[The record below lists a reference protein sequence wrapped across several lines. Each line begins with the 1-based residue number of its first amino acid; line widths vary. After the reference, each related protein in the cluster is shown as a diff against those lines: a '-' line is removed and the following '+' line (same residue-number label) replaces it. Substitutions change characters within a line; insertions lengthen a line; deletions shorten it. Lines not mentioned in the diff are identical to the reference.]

1 MELRKEHMKPF
12 TKSLKTIGIAVAFA
26 ATSMAA
32 SAPAVAQSL
41 SDILARVQQDS
52 EELSAENQSR
62 LDQFRRASSE
72 QAAAMA
78 AARGE
83 LNAANAR
90 GAALGAQFDANQA
103 QINDLDAQLQEQA
116 GDFGQLVGE
125 FRAVVGEVQPLMRE
139 SLASF
144 DYPGRYEALSEV
156 AEAVALPTREELD
169 RLPKAILQE
178 MIAQSEVKT
187 FMAPVS
193 MGGRDESVE
202 DVAVTRVG
210 TFIAA
215 TDNDAGFVTI
225 EKAGNGDFFLEK
237 LQRQPGGRFRS
248 AFRSLINADEGRT
261 LTVPFDPNRGELF
274 KIEGDKPGLMER
286 VNQGGIV
293 GYIVL
298 TLLVIG
304 LTVAL
309 FKIITLFFMGG
320 AIRSTAKTKQAGDGN
335 PLARVFEAYETNKN
349 ADLETLELK
358 LDEQILRESPKIE
371 RYNDIVK
378 VLAAVAPLMGLL
390 GTVIGMIITFTA
402 ITNFGAGDPKLM
414 AGGISVALMTTVL
427 GLVAA
432 IPLLLTHALAAAMA
446 RGNQQILDEQAA
458 GLVAE
463 RAERGGAA

>member
-1 MELRKEHMKPF
+1 MKPF
-12 TKSLKTIGIAVAFA
+12 TKSLKTIGIAAAFA
-26 ATSMAA
+26 ATSMVASIPAA
-32 SAPAVAQSL
+32 AQSL

-52 EELSAENQSR
+52 QEMSSENQSR
-62 LDQFRRASSE
+62 LDQFRRDRDA
-72 QAAAMA
+72 QATAMA
-78 AARGE
+78 EARGE

-90 GAALGAQFDANQA
+90 GNALSAQFDAYQA
-103 QINDLDAQLQEQA
+103 QINELDAQLQEQA

-144 DYPGRYEALSEV
+144 DYPGRFEALSEV

-187 FMAPVS
+187 FSSPVS
-193 MGGRDESVE
+193 MGGSDESVQ
-202 DVAVTRVG
+202 DVEVTRVG

-215 TDNDAGFVTI
+215 TNNDAGFVTI
-225 EKAGNGDFFLEK
+225 ERAGNGDFFLEK
-237 LQRQPGGRFRS
+237 LERQPGGRFQS
-248 AFRSLINADEGRT
+248 AFRSLINAEEGRT
-261 LTVPFDPNRGELF
+261 MTVPFDPNRGELF
-274 KIEGDKPGLMER
+274 KIEGDKPGLGER
-286 VNQGGIV
+286 VNQGGVV

-298 TLLVIG
+298 GLLVIG
-304 LTVAL
+304 LSVAL
-309 FKIITLFFMGG
+309 FKIITLFFMGNS
-320 AIRSTAKTKQAGDGN
+320 IRATAKTKQAGDGN
-335 PLARVFEAYETNKN
+335 PLARVFEAYETNKG

-371 RYNDIVK
+371 RYNDIIK

-463 RAERGGAA
+463 RAEKGGVA

>member
-1 MELRKEHMKPF
+1 MKPF
-12 TKSLKTIGIAVAFA
+12 TKSLKTIGVAVAFA
-26 ATSMAA
+26 ATSMVA
-32 SAPAVAQSL
+32 SAPAVAQTL

-52 EELSAENQSR
+52 QELSAENEAR
-62 LDQFRRASSE
+62 LRDFRSANTDQAE
-72 QAAAMA
+72 AMA
-78 AARGE
+78 SARGE

-144 DYPGRYEALSEV
+144 EYPGRYEGLAEV

-187 FMAPVS
+187 FTSPVS
-193 MGGRDESVE
+193 MGGSDESVE
-202 DVAVTRVG
+202 DVTVTRVG

-225 EKAGNGDFFLEK
+225 ERAGNGDYFLEK
-237 LQRQPGGRFRS
+237 LERQPGGRFRS
-248 AFRSLINADEGRT
+248 AFQSLIRADEGST

-286 VNQGGIV
+286 VNQGGVV

-309 FKIITLFFMGG
+309 FKIITLFFMGN

>member
-1 MELRKEHMKPF
+1 
-12 TKSLKTIGIAVAFA
+12 
-26 ATSMAA
+26 
-32 SAPAVAQSL
+32 
-41 SDILARVQQDS
+41 
-52 EELSAENQSR
+52 
-62 LDQFRRASSE
+62 
-72 QAAAMA
+72 
-78 AARGE
+78 
-83 LNAANAR
+83 
-90 GAALGAQFDANQA
+90 
-103 QINDLDAQLQEQA
+103 
-116 GDFGQLVGE
+116 
-125 FRAVVGEVQPLMRE
+125 
-139 SLASF
+139 
-144 DYPGRYEALSEV
+144 
-156 AEAVALPTREELD
+156 
-169 RLPKAILQE
+169 

-187 FMAPVS
+187 FSTPVS
-193 MGGRDESVE
+193 MGGSDESVQ
-202 DVAVTRVG
+202 DVEVTRVG

-225 EKAGNGDFFLEK
+225 ERAGNGDYFLEK
-237 LQRQPGGRFRS
+237 LERQPGGRFRS
-248 AFRSLINADEGRT
+248 AFKSLINADEGRT

-274 KIEGDKPGLMER
+274 KIEGDKPGLAER
-286 VNQGGIV
+286 VNQGGVV

-304 LTVAL
+304 LTVAI
-309 FKIITLFFMGG
+309 FKIVTLFFMGG

-463 RAERGGAA
+463 RAERGGVA

>member
-1 MELRKEHMKPF
+1 MKTF
-12 TKSLKTIGIAVAFA
+12 TKSLKTIGIAAAFA
-26 ATSMAA
+26 GASMAA
-32 SAPAVAQSL
+32 SLPVAAQSL
-41 SDILARVQQDS
+41 SDILSRVQQDS
-52 EELSAENQSR
+52 QELSSENQAR
-62 LDQFRRASSE
+62 LREFQVATSE
-72 QAAAMA
+72 QEAAMNQ
-78 AARGE
+78 ARGE
-83 LNAANAR
+83 LAQANAR
-90 GAALGAQFDANQA
+90 GNALGAQFDAYQA
-103 QINDLDAQLQEQA
+103 EINELDANLQEQA

-144 DYPGRYEALSEV
+144 DYPGRFEALSEV
-156 AEAVALPTREELD
+156 AEAVSLPTREELD
-169 RLPKAILQE
+169 RLPKAILTE
-178 MIAQSEVKT
+178 MIAQSEVRT
-187 FMAPVS
+187 FSAPVS
-193 MGGRDESVE
+193 MGGTDESVQ
-202 DVAVTRVG
+202 DVEVTRVG

-215 TDNDAGFVTI
+215 TNNDAGFVTI
-225 EKAGNGDFFLEK
+225 ERAGSGDYFLEK
-237 LQRQPGGRFRS
+237 LERQPGGRFRS
-248 AFRSLINADEGRT
+248 SFKSLINADEGGT
-261 LTVPFDPNRGELF
+261 MTVPFDPNRGELF
-274 KIEGDKPGLMER
+274 KIEGDKPGLAER
-286 VNQGGIV
+286 IGQGGTI
-293 GYIVL
+293 GYIVIG
-298 TLLVIG
+298 LLIFG

-309 FKIITLFFMGG
+309 YKIITLFFMGNS
-320 AIRSTAKTKQAGDGN
+320 IRATAKTKQAGDGN

-371 RYNDIVK
+371 RFNDIVK

>member
-1 MELRKEHMKPF
+1 MKPF

-335 PLARVFEAYETNKN
+335 PLARVFE
-349 ADLETLELK
+349 
-358 LDEQILRESPKIE
+358 
-371 RYNDIVK
+371 
-378 VLAAVAPLMGLL
+378 
-390 GTVIGMIITFTA
+390 
-402 ITNFGAGDPKLM
+402 
-414 AGGISVALMTTVL
+414 
-427 GLVAA
+427 
-432 IPLLLTHALAAAMA
+432 
-446 RGNQQILDEQAA
+446 
-458 GLVAE
+458 
-463 RAERGGAA
+463 

>member
-1 MELRKEHMKPF
+1 MKSF
-12 TKSLKTIGIAVAFA
+12 TKSLKTIGIAAAFA
-26 ATSMAA
+26 GASMAA
-32 SAPAVAQSL
+32 SLPAMAQVSL
-41 SDILARVQQDS
+41 TDILNRVQQDS
-52 EELSAENQSR
+52 NEMSQENQAR
-62 LDQFRRASSE
+62 LRDFQTAVNDQER
-72 QAAAMA
+72 QMA
-78 AARGE
+78 EARGE
-83 LNAANAR
+83 LAQATAVGDR
-90 GAALGAQFDANQA
+90 LGAQFDAYQSEIDTLA
-103 QINDLDAQLQEQA
+103 AELDVQA
-116 GDFGQLVGE
+116 GDFAQLVGE

-144 DYPGRYEALSEV
+144 DYPGRFEALSEV
-156 AEAVALPTREELD
+156 AEATSLPTREELD

-187 FMAPVS
+187 FNSPVS
-193 MGGRDESVE
+193 MGGSDESVQ
-202 DVAVTRVG
+202 DVEVTRVG

-215 TDNDAGFVTI
+215 TNSDAGFVTI
-225 EKAGNGDFFLEK
+225 ERAGDGDYFLEK
-237 LQRQPGGRFRS
+237 LERQPGGRFRS
-248 AFRSLINADEGRT
+248 AFNSVINADAGQT
-261 LTVPFDPNRGELF
+261 LIVPFDPNRGELF
-274 KIEGDKPGLMER
+274 KIEGDKPGLGER
-286 VNQGGIV
+286 INQGGIV

-309 FKIITLFFMGG
+309 FKIITLFFMGN

>member
-1 MELRKEHMKPF
+1 MNTF

-26 ATSMAA
+26 GTSMIA
-32 SAPAVAQSL
+32 SLPVAAQSL

-52 EELSAENQSR
+52 QEMSAENQQR
-62 LDQFRRASSE
+62 LDQFRRDRDQ

-78 AARGE
+78 EARSE

-90 GAALGAQFDANQA
+90 GNALSAQFDANQA
-103 QINDLDAQLQEQA
+103 QINQLDAELQEQA

-125 FRAVVGEVQPLMRE
+125 FRAVVGEIQPLIRE

-187 FMAPVS
+187 FTTPVS
-193 MGGRDESVE
+193 MGGSDESVQ
-202 DVAVTRVG
+202 DVEVTRVG

-215 TDNDAGFVTI
+215 TNNDAGFVTI

-237 LQRQPGGRFRS
+237 LERQPGGRFRG
-248 AFRSLINADEGRT
+248 AFKSLINADEGRT
-261 LTVPFDPNRGELF
+261 MTVPFDPNRGELF
-274 KIEGDKPGLMER
+274 KIEGDKPGFAER
-286 VNQGGIV
+286 ISQGGTI
-293 GYIVL
+293 GYIV
-298 TLLVIG
+298 IG
-304 LTVAL
+304 LLIFGLAVAL
-309 FKIITLFFMGG
+309 YKIITLFFMGN

-371 RYNDIVK
+371 RFNDIIK

-463 RAERGGAA
+463 RAEKGGVA

>member
-1 MELRKEHMKPF
+1 MKPF
-12 TKSLKTIGIAVAFA
+12 TKSLKTIGIAAAFA
-26 ATSMAA
+26 GASMVASLPAMAQTS
-32 SAPAVAQSL
+32 L
-41 SDILARVQQDS
+41 TDILNRVQQDS
-52 EELSAENQSR
+52 QELSVDNQTR
-62 LDQFRRASSE
+62 LDEFRRATSE
-72 QAAAMA
+72 QAAQMEQ
-78 AARGE
+78 ARGE

-90 GAALGAQFDANQA
+90 GNALSAQFDEYQA
-103 QINDLDAQLQEQA
+103 QINELDAELQEQA

-144 DYPGRYEALSEV
+144 DYPGRFEALSEV

-169 RLPKAILQE
+169 RLPKAILRE

-187 FMAPVS
+187 FTAPVS
-193 MGGRDESVE
+193 MGGSDESVQ
-202 DVAVTRVG
+202 DVEVTRVG

-215 TDNDAGFVTI
+215 TNNDAGFVTI
-225 EKAGNGDFFLEK
+225 ERAGSGDFFLEK
-237 LQRQPGGRFRS
+237 LERQPGGRFRS
-248 AFRSLINADEGRT
+248 AFNSLIRADAGQT
-261 LTVPFDPNRGELF
+261 MTVPFDPNRGELF
-274 KIEGDKPGLMER
+274 KIEGDKPSLAER
-286 VNQGGIV
+286 IGQGGTI
-293 GYIVL
+293 GYIVIG
-298 TLLVIG
+298 LLIFG

-309 FKIITLFFMGG
+309 YKIITLFFMGNS
-320 AIRSTAKTKQAGDGN
+320 IRATAKTKQAGDGN

-371 RYNDIVK
+371 RFNDIVK

-463 RAERGGAA
+463 RAERGGMA

>member
-1 MELRKEHMKPF
+1 MNPF
-12 TKSLKTIGIAVAFA
+12 TKSLKTIGIAAAFA
-26 ATSMAA
+26 GASMVASLPAA
-32 SAPAVAQSL
+32 SQSL
-41 SDILARVQQDS
+41 SDILNLVQQNS
-52 EELSAENQSR
+52 QELSTENQQR
-62 LDQFRRASSE
+62 LDDFRRASSE
-72 QAAAMA
+72 QEAQMA
-78 AARGE
+78 QARSE
-83 LNAANAR
+83 LNAANAA
-90 GAALGAQFDANQA
+90 GNALSAQFDAYQA
-103 QINDLDAQLQEQA
+103 EINTLAAELDEQA
-116 GDFGQLVGE
+116 GDFAQLVGE

-144 DYPGRYEALSEV
+144 DYPGRFEALSEV
-156 AEAVALPTREELD
+156 AEATSLPTREELD

-187 FMAPVS
+187 FTSAVS
-193 MGGRDESVE
+193 MGGSDESVQ

-225 EKAGNGDFFLEK
+225 ERAGNGDFFLEK
-237 LQRQPGGRFRS
+237 LERQPGGRFRS
-248 AFRSLINADEGRT
+248 AFKSLINADEGRT

-298 TLLVIG
+298 VLLMIG
-304 LTVAL
+304 LSVAL

>member
-1 MELRKEHMKPF
+1 MKPF
-12 TKSLKTIGIAVAFA
+12 TKSLKTIGIAAAFA
-26 ATSMAA
+26 GASMVAA
-32 SAPAVAQSL
+32 LPAAAQSL
-41 SDILARVQQDS
+41 SDILAKVQTDS
-52 EELSAENQSR
+52 QTMSAENQQR
-62 LDQFRRASSE
+62 LRDFQTAADDQENQMRVA
-72 QAAAMA
+72 Q
-78 AARGE
+78 GE
-83 LNAANAR
+83 LAAANAR
-90 GAALGAQFDANQA
+90 GNALSNQFDVYQA
-103 QINDLDAQLQEQA
+103 EIDTLAAELDVQA
-116 GDFGQLVGE
+116 GDFAQLVGE

-144 DYPGRYEALSEV
+144 DYPGRFEGLSEV
-156 AEAVALPTREELD
+156 AEATSLPTRNELD
-169 RLPKAILQE
+169 RLPKSILQE

-187 FMAPVS
+187 FMSPVS
-193 MGGRDESVE
+193 MGGSDESVQ
-202 DVAVTRVG
+202 DVEVTRVG

-215 TDNDAGFVTI
+215 TNNDAGFVTI
-225 EKAGNGDFFLEK
+225 ERAGSGDYFLEK
-237 LQRQPGGRFRS
+237 LERQPGGRFRS
-248 AFRSLINADEGRT
+248 SFKSLISSDEGT
-261 LTVPFDPNRGELF
+261 TMTVPFDPNRGELF
-274 KIEGDKPGLMER
+274 KIEGDKPGLGER

-298 TLLVIG
+298 GLLVIG

-309 FKIITLFFMGG
+309 FKIITLFFMGN
-320 AIRSTAKTKQAGDGN
+320 AIRATAKTKQAGDGN

>member
-1 MELRKEHMKPF
+1 MKPF
-12 TKSLKTIGIAVAFA
+12 TKSLKTIGIAAAFA
-26 ATSMAA
+26 GASMVA
-32 SAPAVAQSL
+32 SLPAMAQTSL
-41 SDILARVQQDS
+41 SDILSLVQQDS
-52 EELSAENQSR
+52 EELSQENASR
-62 LDQFRRASSE
+62 LDDFRRQTTE
-72 QAAAMA
+72 QENLMA
-78 AARGE
+78 QARNE
-83 LNAANAR
+83 LAAANAR
-90 GAALGAQFDANQA
+90 GNQLSAQFDTYQA
-103 QINDLDAQLQEQA
+103 EIDELAAELDVQA
-116 GDFGQLVGE
+116 GDFAQLVGE

-144 DYPGRYEALSEV
+144 DYPGRFEALSEV
-156 AEAVALPTREELD
+156 AEATTLPTRSELD

-187 FMAPVS
+187 FSADVS
-193 MGGRDESVE
+193 MGGSDESVQ
-202 DVAVTRVG
+202 DVEVTRVG

-215 TDNDAGFVTI
+215 TNNDAGFVTI
-225 EKAGNGDFFLEK
+225 ERAGNGDFFLEK
-237 LQRQPGGRFRS
+237 LERQPGGRFRG
-248 AFRSLINADEGRT
+248 AFRSLINGAEGST
-261 LTVPFDPNRGELF
+261 MTVPFDPNRGELF
-274 KIEGDKPGLMER
+274 KIEGDKPSFAER
-286 VNQGGIV
+286 IGQGGTI
-293 GYIVL
+293 GYIVIG
-298 TLLVIG
+298 LLIFG

-309 FKIITLFFMGG
+309 YKIITLFFMGN
-320 AIRSTAKTKQAGDGN
+320 AIRATAKTKQAGDGN

-371 RYNDIVK
+371 RFNDIVK

-463 RAERGGAA
+463 RAERGGVA

>member
-1 MELRKEHMKPF
+1 MKSF
-12 TKSLKTIGIAVAFA
+12 TKSLKTIGIAAAFA
-26 ATSMAA
+26 GASMVA
-32 SAPAVAQSL
+32 SLPAMAQVSL
-41 SDILARVQQDS
+41 SDILNRVQQDS
-52 EELSAENQSR
+52 ATMSEENTTR
-62 LDQFRRASSE
+62 LRDFQTRVSE
-72 QAAAMA
+72 QADLMA
-78 AARGE
+78 QARGE
-83 LNAANAR
+83 LSQANAR
-90 GAALGAQFDANQA
+90 GNALSAQFDTYQA
-103 QINDLDAQLQEQA
+103 EIDTLAAELDVQA
-116 GDFGQLVGE
+116 GDFAQLVGE

-144 DYPGRYEALSEV
+144 DYPGRFEGLSEV
-156 AEAVALPTREELD
+156 AEATTLPTREELD
-169 RLPKAILQE
+169 RLPKAVLQE

-187 FMAPVS
+187 FMTPVS
-193 MGGRDESVE
+193 MGGEDESVQ
-202 DVAVTRVG
+202 DVEVTRVG

-215 TDNDAGFVTI
+215 TNNDAGFVTI
-225 EKAGNGDFFLEK
+225 ERAGSGDFFLQK

-248 AFRSLINADEGRT
+248 AFKSLINGQEGST
-261 LTVPFDPNRGELF
+261 MTVPFDPNRGELF
-274 KIEGDKPGLMER
+274 KIEGDKPGFSER
-286 VNQGGIV
+286 IAQGGTI
-293 GYIVL
+293 GYIV
-298 TLLVIG
+298 IG
-304 LTVAL
+304 LLIFGLSVAL
-309 FKIITLFFMGG
+309 YKIITLFFMGN
-320 AIRSTAKTKQAGDGN
+320 AIRATAKTKQAGDGN
-335 PLARVFEAYETNKN
+335 PLARVFEAFETNKN

-371 RYNDIVK
+371 RFNDIVK

>member
-1 MELRKEHMKPF
+1 MKPF
-12 TKSLKTIGIAVAFA
+12 TKSLKTIGIAAAFA
-26 ATSMAA
+26 GASMVA
-32 SAPAVAQSL
+32 SLPAVAQTSL
-41 SDILARVQQDS
+41 SDILNLVQQDS
-52 EELSAENQSR
+52 QELSAENQQR
-62 LDQFRRASSE
+62 LDDFRRATAE
-72 QAAAMA
+72 QENQMA
-78 AARGE
+78 QARSE
-83 LNAANAR
+83 LNAANAQ
-90 GAALGAQFDANQA
+90 GNALSAQFDGYQA
-103 QINDLDAQLQEQA
+103 EINTLAAELDVQA
-116 GDFGQLVGE
+116 GDFAQLVGE

-144 DYPGRYEALSEV
+144 DYPGRFEALSEV
-156 AEAVALPTREELD
+156 AEATSLPTREELD

-187 FMAPVS
+187 FTSSVS
-193 MGGRDESVE
+193 MGGSDESVQ
-202 DVAVTRVG
+202 DVEVTRVG

-225 EKAGNGDFFLEK
+225 ERAGNGDFFLEK
-237 LQRQPGGRFRS
+237 LERQPGGRFRS
-248 AFRSLINADEGRT
+248 AFKSLINADEGRT
-261 LTVPFDPNRGELF
+261 MTVPFDPNRGELF

-298 TLLVIG
+298 VLLLIG
-304 LTVAL
+304 LSVAL
-309 FKIITLFFMGG
+309 FKIITLFFMGNS
-320 AIRSTAKTKQAGDGN
+320 IRSTAKTKQAGDGN

-463 RAERGGAA
+463 RAERGVAA

>member
-1 MELRKEHMKPF
+1 MKPF
-12 TKSLKTIGIAVAFA
+12 TKSLKTIGIAAAFA
-26 ATSMAA
+26 VTSMAA
-32 SAPAVAQSL
+32 SAPAMAQTL

-52 EELSAENQSR
+52 QELSAENEQR
-62 LDQFRRASSE
+62 LNEFRRATTE
-72 QAAAMA
+72 QENQMA
-78 AARGE
+78 QARSE

-90 GAALGAQFDANQA
+90 GNALGAQFDTYQA
-103 QINDLDAQLQEQA
+103 EIDTLATELDVQA
-116 GDFGQLVGE
+116 GDFAQLVGE

-144 DYPGRYEALSEV
+144 EYPGRYEGLSEV
-156 AEAVALPTREELD
+156 AEATTLPTREELD

-187 FMAPVS
+187 FTSPVS
-193 MGGRDESVE
+193 MGGDDESVE
-202 DVAVTRVG
+202 EVAVTRVG

-225 EKAGNGDFFLEK
+225 ERAGDGDFFLEK

-248 AFRSLINADEGRT
+248 AFQSLIRADEGQT

-274 KIEGDKPGLMER
+274 KIEGDKPGLGER

-298 TLLVIG
+298 GLLVIG
-304 LTVAL
+304 LSVAL
-309 FKIITLFFMGG
+309 FKIFTLFFMGN

>member
-1 MELRKEHMKPF
+1 MKPF
-12 TKSLKTIGIAVAFA
+12 TKSLKTIGIAAAFA
-26 ATSMAA
+26 GASMVA
-32 SAPAVAQSL
+32 SLPAVAQTSL
-41 SDILARVQQDS
+41 NDILNLVQQDS
-52 EELSAENQSR
+52 QELSAENQQR
-62 LDQFRRASSE
+62 LDDFRRATAE
-72 QAAAMA
+72 QENQMA
-78 AARGE
+78 QARSE
-83 LNAANAR
+83 LNAANAQ
-90 GAALGAQFDANQA
+90 GNALSAQFDGFQA
-103 QINDLDAQLQEQA
+103 EINTLAAELDVQA
-116 GDFGQLVGE
+116 GDFAQLVGE

-144 DYPGRYEALSEV
+144 DYPGRFEALSEV
-156 AEAVALPTREELD
+156 AEATSLPTREELD

-187 FMAPVS
+187 FTSSVS
-193 MGGRDESVE
+193 MGGSDESVQ
-202 DVAVTRVG
+202 DVEVTRVG

-225 EKAGNGDFFLEK
+225 ERAGNGDFFLEK
-237 LQRQPGGRFRS
+237 LERQPGGRFRS
-248 AFRSLINADEGRT
+248 AFKSLINADEGRT
-261 LTVPFDPNRGELF
+261 MTVPFDPNRGELF

-298 TLLVIG
+298 VLLLIG
-304 LTVAL
+304 LSVAL
-309 FKIITLFFMGG
+309 FKIITLFFMGNS
-320 AIRSTAKTKQAGDGN
+320 IRSTAKTKQAGDGN

-463 RAERGGAA
+463 RAERGVAA

>member
-1 MELRKEHMKPF
+1 MNTF
-12 TKSLKTIGIAVAFA
+12 TKSLKTIGIAAAFA
-26 ATSMAA
+26 GASMVA
-32 SAPAVAQSL
+32 SLPAMAQASL
-41 SDILARVQQDS
+41 GDILDLVQQDS
-52 EELSAENQSR
+52 TEMSQESQTRLRDFQTRVAEQED
-62 LDQFRRASSE
+62 LMAQASSE
-72 QAAAMA
+72 LAQ
-78 AARGE
+78 
-83 LNAANAR
+83 ANAVGNR
-90 GAALGAQFDANQA
+90 LSAQFDAYQA
-103 QINDLDAQLQEQA
+103 EIDTLAAELDLQA
-116 GDFGQLVGE
+116 GDFAQLVGE

-144 DYPGRYEALSEV
+144 DYPGRFEALSEV
-156 AEAVALPTREELD
+156 AEATALPTREELD

-187 FMAPVS
+187 FSSPVS
-193 MGGRDESVE
+193 MGGTDESVQ
-202 DVAVTRVG
+202 DVEVTRVG

-215 TDNDAGFVTI
+215 TNNDAGFVTI
-225 EKAGNGDFFLEK
+225 ERAGNGDFFLEK
-237 LQRQPGGRFRS
+237 LERQPGGRFRS
-248 AFRSLINADEGRT
+248 AFNSVINADAGQT
-261 LTVPFDPNRGELF
+261 LIVPFDPNRGELF
-274 KIEGDKPGLMER
+274 KIEGDKPGLGER
-286 VNQGGIV
+286 INQGGIV

-309 FKIITLFFMGG
+309 FKIITLFFMGN

>member
-1 MELRKEHMKPF
+1 MKSF
-12 TKSLKTIGIAVAFA
+12 TKSLKTIGIAAAFA
-26 ATSMAA
+26 GASMVASLPAT
-32 SAPAVAQSL
+32 AQTSL
-41 SDILARVQQDS
+41 SDILNLVQQDS
-52 EELSAENQSR
+52 QELSAENQQR
-62 LDQFRRASSE
+62 LRDFQTATSE
-72 QAAAMA
+72 QEDRMA
-78 AARGE
+78 QARNE
-83 LNAANAR
+83 LGAANAR
-90 GAALGAQFDANQA
+90 GNALGAQFDVNQS
-103 QINDLDAQLQEQA
+103 QIDQLAAELDVQA
-116 GDFGQLVGE
+116 GDFAQLVGE

-139 SLASF
+139 SLGSF

-156 AEAVALPTREELD
+156 AQATTLPTRAELD
-169 RLPKAILQE
+169 RLPKAILTE
-178 MIAQSEVKT
+178 MIAQSEVRT
-187 FMAPVS
+187 FTAPVS
-193 MGGRDESVE
+193 MGGSDESVQ
-202 DVAVTRVG
+202 DVEVTRVG

-215 TDNDAGFVTI
+215 TNNDAGFVTI
-225 EKAGNGDFFLEK
+225 ERAGTGDYFLEK
-237 LQRQPGGRFRS
+237 LERQPGGRFRS
-248 AFRSLINADEGRT
+248 SFRSLIGASEGT
-261 LTVPFDPNRGELF
+261 TMTVPFDPNRGELF
-274 KIEGDKPGLMER
+274 KIEGDKPGLGER
-286 VNQGGIV
+286 VNQGGVV

-298 TLLVIG
+298 GLLVVG

-309 FKIITLFFMGG
+309 FKIITLFFMGN

>member
-1 MELRKEHMKPF
+1 MKTF
-12 TKSLKTIGIAVAFA
+12 TKSLKTIGIAAAFA
-26 ATSMAA
+26 GASMVA
-32 SAPAVAQSL
+32 SLPAMAQTSL
-41 SDILARVQQDS
+41 SDILDLVQQNS
-52 EELSAENQSR
+52 QELSNENQQR
-62 LDQFRRASSE
+62 LRDFQTAANE
-72 QAAAMA
+72 QEAQMQQAQ
-78 AARGE
+78 GE
-83 LNAANAR
+83 LARANSRGNA
-90 GAALGAQFDANQA
+90 LSAQFDTFQLEIDTLAA
-103 QINDLDAQLQEQA
+103 DLDVQA
-116 GDFGQLVGE
+116 GDFAQLVGE

-144 DYPGRYEALSEV
+144 DYPGRFEALSEV
-156 AEAVALPTREELD
+156 AQATTLPTREELD

-187 FMAPVS
+187 FASPVS
-193 MGGRDESVE
+193 MGGSDESVQ
-202 DVAVTRVG
+202 DVEVTRVG

-215 TDNDAGFVTI
+215 TNNDAGFVTI
-225 EKAGNGDFFLEK
+225 ERNGAGDYYLEK

-248 AFRSLINADEGRT
+248 AFKSLINGTEGAT
-261 LTVPFDPNRGELF
+261 MTVPFDPNRGELF
-274 KIEGDKPGLMER
+274 KIEGDKPGLAER
-286 VNQGGIV
+286 IGQGGTI
-293 GYIVL
+293 GYIVIC
-298 TLLVIG
+298 LLIFG
-304 LTVAL
+304 LAVAL
-309 FKIITLFFMGG
+309 YKIITLFFMGN

-371 RYNDIVK
+371 RFNDIVK

>member
-1 MELRKEHMKPF
+1 MKPF

-32 SAPAVAQSL
+32 SLPALAQTSL

-62 LDQFRRASSE
+62 LDQFRRATSE
-72 QAAAMA
+72 QAAAMT

-187 FMAPVS
+187 FMSPVS
-193 MGGRDESVE
+193 MGGRDEGVE

-261 LTVPFDPNRGELF
+261 MTVPFDPNRGELF

>member
-1 MELRKEHMKPF
+1 MNTF
-12 TKSLKTIGIAVAFA
+12 TKSLKTIGIAAAFA
-26 ATSMAA
+26 GASMVA
-32 SAPAVAQSL
+32 SLPAMAQVSL
-41 SDILARVQQDS
+41 SDILNRVQQDS
-52 EELSAENQSR
+52 NEMSQENQTR
-62 LDQFRRASSE
+62 LREFQTAVDDQERQMDE
-72 QAAAMA
+72 
-78 AARGE
+78 ARGE
-83 LNAANAR
+83 LAQANAVGNR
-90 GAALGAQFDANQA
+90 LSAQFDAYQA
-103 QINDLDAQLQEQA
+103 EIDTLAAELDVQA
-116 GDFGQLVGE
+116 GDFAQLVGE

-144 DYPGRYEALSEV
+144 DYPGRFEELSEV
-156 AEAVALPTREELD
+156 AEATTLPTREELD

-187 FMAPVS
+187 FSSPVS
-193 MGGRDESVE
+193 MGGSDEAVE
-202 DVAVTRVG
+202 DVEVTRVG

-215 TDNDAGFVTI
+215 TNNDAGFVTI
-225 EKAGNGDFFLEK
+225 ERNGAGDFYLEK

-248 AFRSLINADEGRT
+248 AFRSLINGQEGST
-261 LTVPFDPNRGELF
+261 MTVPFDPNRGELF
-274 KIEGDKPGLMER
+274 KIEGDKPSMAER
-286 VNQGGIV
+286 IGQGGTI
-293 GYIVL
+293 GYIVIG
-298 TLLVIG
+298 LLIFG

-309 FKIITLFFMGG
+309 YKIITLFFMGN

-371 RYNDIVK
+371 RFNDIVK

-446 RGNQQILDEQAA
+446 RG
-458 GLVAE
+458 
-463 RAERGGAA
+463 

>member
-1 MELRKEHMKPF
+1 MKPF
-12 TKSLKTIGIAVAFA
+12 TKSLKTIGIAAAFA
-26 ATSMAA
+26 GASMVASLPAMAQTS
-32 SAPAVAQSL
+32 L
-41 SDILARVQQDS
+41 TDILNRVQQDS
-52 EELSAENQSR
+52 QELSVDNETR
-62 LDQFRRASSE
+62 LNEFRRATSE
-72 QAAAMA
+72 QEAQMEQ
-78 AARGE
+78 ARGE

-90 GAALGAQFDANQA
+90 GNALSAQFDEYQA
-103 QINDLDAQLQEQA
+103 QINELDAELQEQA

-144 DYPGRYEALSEV
+144 DYPGRFEALSEV

-169 RLPKAILQE
+169 RLPKAILRE

-187 FMAPVS
+187 FTAPVS
-193 MGGRDESVE
+193 MGGPDESVQE
-202 DVAVTRVG
+202 VEVTRVG

-215 TDNDAGFVTI
+215 TNNDAGFVTI
-225 EKAGNGDFFLEK
+225 ERAGSGDFFLEK
-237 LQRQPGGRFRS
+237 LERQPGGRFRS
-248 AFRSLINADEGRT
+248 AFNSLIRADAGQT
-261 LTVPFDPNRGELF
+261 MTVPFDPNRGELF
-274 KIEGDKPGLMER
+274 KIEGDKPSLPER
-286 VNQGGIV
+286 IGQGGTI
-293 GYIVL
+293 GYIVIG
-298 TLLVIG
+298 LLIFG

-309 FKIITLFFMGG
+309 YKIITLFFMGNS
-320 AIRSTAKTKQAGDGN
+320 IRATAKTKQAGDGN

-371 RYNDIVK
+371 RFNDIVK

-463 RAERGGAA
+463 RAERGGMA

>member
-1 MELRKEHMKPF
+1 MKTF
-12 TKSLKTIGIAVAFA
+12 TKSLKTIGVAAAFA
-26 ATSMAA
+26 GASMAA
-32 SAPAVAQSL
+32 TLPVAAQSL
-41 SDILARVQQDS
+41 SDILNRVQQDS
-52 EELSAENQSR
+52 QELSTENQQR
-62 LDQFRRASSE
+62 LRDFQTAASE
-72 QAAAMA
+72 QEAQMA
-78 AARGE
+78 QAQGE
-83 LNAANAR
+83 LAQANAR
-90 GAALGAQFDANQA
+90 GNALGAQFDAFQA
-103 QINDLDAQLQEQA
+103 EINTLDADLQEQA

-144 DYPGRYEALSEV
+144 DYPGRFEALSEV

-169 RLPKAILQE
+169 RLPKAILRE

-187 FMAPVS
+187 FTAPVS
-193 MGGRDESVE
+193 MGGTDESVQ
-202 DVAVTRVG
+202 DVEVTRVG

-215 TDNDAGFVTI
+215 TNNDAGFVTI
-225 EKAGNGDFFLEK
+225 ERAGTGDYFLEK
-237 LQRQPGGRFRS
+237 LERQPGGRFRS
-248 AFRSLINADEGRT
+248 SFNSLINGTEGT
-261 LTVPFDPNRGELF
+261 TMTVPFDPNRGELF
-274 KIEGDKPGLMER
+274 KIEGDKPGLAER
-286 VNQGGIV
+286 IGQGGTI
-293 GYIVL
+293 GYIVIG
-298 TLLVIG
+298 LLIFG

-309 FKIITLFFMGG
+309 YKIITLFFMGN
-320 AIRSTAKTKQAGDGN
+320 AIRATAKTKQAGDGN

-371 RYNDIVK
+371 RFNDIVK

>member
-1 MELRKEHMKPF
+1 MKPF
-12 TKSLKTIGIAVAFA
+12 TKSLKTIGIAAAFA
-26 ATSMAA
+26 GASMVA
-32 SAPAVAQSL
+32 SLPAMAQTSL
-41 SDILARVQQDS
+41 SDILSRVQQDS
-52 EELSAENQSR
+52 QELSSENQQR
-62 LDQFRRASSE
+62 LDQFRRATNE
-72 QAAAMA
+72 QEAAMN

-90 GAALGAQFDANQA
+90 GNALSAQFDQYQA
-103 QINDLDAQLQEQA
+103 QINELDAQLQEQA

-169 RLPKAILQE
+169 RLPKAILRE

-187 FMAPVS
+187 FTAPVS
-193 MGGRDESVE
+193 MGGSDETTQ

-215 TDNDAGFVTI
+215 TDNDAGFVSI
-225 EKAGNGDFFLEK
+225 ERGGNGEFFLQK
-237 LQRQPGGRFRS
+237 LQAQPGGRFRS
-248 AFRSLINADEGRT
+248 AFRTLINADAGQT

-274 KIEGDKPGLMER
+274 KIEGDKPSFSER
-286 VNQGGIV
+286 IAQGGTI
-293 GYIVL
+293 GYIV
-298 TLLVIG
+298 IG
-304 LTVAL
+304 LLIFGLAVAL
-309 FKIITLFFMGG
+309 YKIITLFFMGN

-371 RYNDIVK
+371 RFNDIVK

>member
-1 MELRKEHMKPF
+1 MKSF
-12 TKSLKTIGIAVAFA
+12 TKSLKTIGIAAAFA
-26 ATSMAA
+26 GASMAA
-32 SAPAVAQSL
+32 SLPVAAQSL
-41 SDILARVQQDS
+41 SDILNRVQQDS
-52 EELSAENQSR
+52 QELSAENQQR
-62 LDQFRRASSE
+62 LRDFQTATAE
-72 QAAAMA
+72 QEAAMQ

-83 LNAANAR
+83 LNQANAR
-90 GAALGAQFDANQA
+90 GNALSAQFDAYQA
-103 QINDLDAQLQEQA
+103 EINELDAQLQEQA

-144 DYPGRYEALSEV
+144 DYPGRYEQLSEV

-169 RLPKAILQE
+169 RLPKAILRE

-187 FMAPVS
+187 FSAAVS
-193 MGGRDESVE
+193 MGGSDESTQDVE
-202 DVAVTRVG
+202 VTRVG

-215 TDNDAGFVTI
+215 TNNDAGFVTI
-225 EKAGNGDFFLEK
+225 ERAGNGEFFLQK
-237 LQRQPGGRFRS
+237 LQAQPGGRFRS
-248 AFRSLINADEGRT
+248 AFRSLINADAGRT

-274 KIEGDKPGLMER
+274 KIEGDKPSLVQR
-286 VNQGGIV
+286 IQQGAEI
-293 GYIVL
+293 GYIV
-298 TLLVIG
+298 IG
-304 LTVAL
+304 LLIFGMAVGIY
-309 FKIITLFFMGG
+309 KIITLFFMGN
-320 AIRSTAKTKQAGDGN
+320 AIRATAKTKQAGDGN

-371 RYNDIVK
+371 RYNDIIK

-463 RAERGGAA
+463 RAERGGVA